1 MSMFGTTACSVKGRC
16 ETLLRL
22 RRPSAVADVIG
33 MGLPTAVSTKA
44 IGCVYSIRIPV
55 EGKCGECL
63 CPEWGGT

>member
-33 MGLPTAVSTKA
+33 MGLPTAVSTKPSDA
-44 IGCVYSIRIPV
+44 YIQFES
-55 EGKCGECL
+55 L
-63 CPEWGGT
+63 